1 VNRIFV
7 PLLLILLIFLI
18 ASVSATTTNSSSFA
32 ITDVK
37 TGINTYNV
45 TFWDNKSLNVT
56 INEMPS
62 SMSGN
67 ATANV
72 THFSINRTIV
82 KTYTIDTNLT
92 LVMLYNDSIVAQV
105 NLIYTPLSS
114 FFSLTIN
121 TLLNSTYLLQYHVIA
136 PSTLIIKNAT
146 GATVLIYTL
155 STQFGSVYVPAGIN
169 PNSAI
174 IIHNGTPM
182 VIQPFPMVV
191 QPQIHT
197 IIVYEGISDKN
208 AILIVFGSFFGS
220 ILVGM
225 AIVAG
230 TKRSK
235 VELGTNKSDLIYERL
250 EDNPIANIKIED
262 PKKLNEFT
270 ALAQKIGELE
280 AANRVLQDTVNTLKN
295 EMEKLKG
302 RFGER

>member
-7 PLLLILLIFLI
+7 PLLLILSIFVF

-56 INEMPS
+56 INEIPS
-62 SMSGN
+62 SLLSN
-67 ATANV
+67 ATASV
-72 THFSINRTIV
+72 THFSINKTLV

-105 NLIYTPLSS
+105 TLVYTPLSS

-121 TLLNSTYLLQYHVIA
+121 TLLNSTYLLQYRVIA

-146 GATVLIYTL
+146 GATILIYTL
-155 STQFGSVYVPAGIN
+155 SNQFGSVYVPVGIN
-169 PNSAI
+169 PNSAV
-174 IIHNGTPM
+174 IIHNNTPM
-182 VIQPFPMVV
+182 VIQPFPMIA

-220 ILVGM
+220 ILVGI
-225 AIVAG
+225 AIITG

-235 VELGTNKSDLIYERL
+235 LELGTNKSEMVYDRL
-250 EDNPIANIKIED
+250 EDYSIANIKIEN
-262 PKKLNEFT
+262 PKELNDFT
-270 ALAQKIGELE
+270 ALAQKLGEVQ
-280 AANRVLQDTVNTLKN
+280 ATVKELKDEVNKLKN
-295 EMEKLKG
+295 EMEKIKG